1 MTLIPLYSKT
11 GHIIQTYKFKENL
24 NLYGP
29 RYLNEGA
36 NMGLLR
42 DKKGRLI
49 LMYQHEEFPSSDHA
63 EVLSENEA
71 YELCLNRG
79 KQCLVDALHI
89 TPQYEEVS
97 QKEDM

>member
-1 MTLIPLYSKT
+1 MTLIPLYDNR
-11 GHIIQTYKFKENL
+11 GHIKQTYTFKENL
-24 NLYGP
+24 NIYGP

-36 NMGLLR
+36 NMGLIR

-63 EVLSENEA
+63 EVVSEEEA

-79 KQCLVDALHI
+79 KQHLVEELHL
-89 TPQYEEVS
+89 TPMWLEE
-97 QKEDM
+97 